1 MTFPFIGAFLFT
13 RINSHFYPLPKSTI
27 MAINLETLSPAELK
41 TLIANAQSQMQAA
54 HANHVKEVREK
65 IERLLK
71 SNSLTLADVYPTRS
85 IKGAKGPKS
94 VVAPKYRNPANAT
107 QTWSG
112 RGKRPL
118 WFVQALK
125 KRGTT
130 VDSLLIDGAPKAAP
144 ATAVKRSAAKKVVKT
159 AAKKAA

>member
-1 MTFPFIGAFLFT
+1 MT
-13 RINSHFYPLPKSTI
+13 
-27 MAINLETLSPAELK
+27 INLETLSPAELK
-41 TLIANAQSQMQAA
+41 ALIANAQSQMQAA
-54 HANHVKEVREK
+54 LVNHVRDVREK

-71 SNSLTLADVYPTRS
+71 NSGLTLADVYPTRGG
-85 IKGAKGPKS
+85 KGAKGSKS
-94 VVAPKYRNPANAT
+94 VVAPKYCNPENAT

-112 RGKRPL
+112 RGKRPS

-130 VDSLLIDGAPKAAP
+130 AESLLIDGARNAAP
-144 ATAVKRSAAKKVVKT
+144 AKAVRKGAAKKVAKT

>member
-1 MTFPFIGAFLFT
+1 M
-13 RINSHFYPLPKSTI
+13 S
-27 MAINLETLSPAELK
+27 INLETLSPAELK
-41 TLIANAQSQMQAA
+41 ALIANAETQMQAA
-54 HANHVKEVREK
+54 HANQINQAREK

-71 SNSLTLADVYPTRS
+71 SSGLTLADVYPTRGGR
-85 IKGAKGPKS
+85 GAKGPKS
-94 VVAPKYRNPANAT
+94 VVAPKYCNPENAT

-112 RGKRPL
+112 RVKRPS

-130 VDSLLIDGAPKAAP
+130 AENLLIDGAPKPAP
-144 ATAVKRSAAKKVVKT
+144 TKAVKKGAANKVAKT

>member
-1 MTFPFIGAFLFT
+1 M
-13 RINSHFYPLPKSTI
+13 S
-27 MAINLETLSPAELK
+27 INLETLSPADLK
-41 TLIANAQSQMQAA
+41 ALIANAQSQMQAA
-54 HANHVKEVREK
+54 HANHVQSVREK

-71 SNSLTLADVYPTRS
+71 SSGLTLAEVYPTRAGKGA
-85 IKGAKGPKS
+85 KGAKGPKS
-94 VVAPKYRNPANAT
+94 VVAPKYRNPANAD

-130 VDSLLIDGAPKAAP
+130 ADSLLIEGAVRAAP
-144 ATAVKRSAAKKVVKT
+144 TKAVKKGAAKKGSAKKGAGKKVTK
-159 AAKKAA
+159 AASKKAA

>member
-1 MTFPFIGAFLFT
+1 
-13 RINSHFYPLPKSTI
+13 
-27 MAINLETLSPAELK
+27 MAISLETLSPAELK
-41 TLIANAQSQMQAA
+41 ALIANAQLQMKAA
-54 HANHVKEVREK
+54 HANHVKGVREK

-71 SNSLTLADVYPTRS
+71 SSGLTLADVYPTRGGKS
-85 IKGAKGPKS
+85 AKGPKS
-94 VVAPKYRNPANAT
+94 VVAPKYRNPENAT

-130 VDSLLIDGAPKAAP
+130 ADSLLIDGAAKAAP
-144 ATAVKRSAAKKVVKT
+144 AKVVKKGAAKKVAKT

>member
-1 MTFPFIGAFLFT
+1 
-13 RINSHFYPLPKSTI
+13 
-27 MAINLETLSPAELK
+27 MAINLDTLSPAELK
-41 TLIANAQSQMQAA
+41 ALIANAQSQMQAA
-54 HANHVKEVREK
+54 HANHVREVREK

-71 SNSLTLADVYPTRS
+71 SSGLTLTDVYPTRGG
-85 IKGAKGPKS
+85 KGAKGPKS
-94 VVAPKYRNPANAT
+94 VVVPKYRNPANAA

-130 VDSLLIDGAPKAAP
+130 VESLLIDGAPKAAP
-144 ATAVKRSAAKKVVKT
+144 AKAVRKGAARKAAKT
-159 AAKKAA
+159 SAKKAP

>member
-1 MTFPFIGAFLFT
+1 
-13 RINSHFYPLPKSTI
+13 
-27 MAINLETLSPAELK
+27 MAINLETLSSAELEA
-41 TLIANAQSQMQAA
+41 LIANAQSQMQAA
-54 HANHVKEVREK
+54 RANHVKEVREK

-71 SNSLTLADVYPTRS
+71 STGLTLTDVYPTRGG
-85 IKGAKGPKS
+85 KGAKGPKS
-94 VVAPKYRNPANAT
+94 VVAPKYRNPANAA

-130 VDSLLIDGAPKAAP
+130 AESLLIEGAPKAAP
-144 ATAVKRSAAKKVVKT
+144 AKAVRKG
-159 AAKKAA
+159 AAKKAAKTSAKKAP

>member
-1 MTFPFIGAFLFT
+1 
-13 RINSHFYPLPKSTI
+13 
-27 MAINLETLSPAELK
+27 MAINLETLSPVELK
-41 TLIANAQSQMQAA
+41 ALIANAQSQMQAA

-71 SNSLTLADVYPTRS
+71 SNSLTLADVYPTHS
-85 IKGAKGPKS
+85 GKGAKGPKS

-130 VDSLLIDGAPKAAP
+130 AESFLIDGTPKAIP
-144 ATAVKRSAAKKVVKT
+144 TKAVKKGAARKVAKT
-159 AAKKAA
+159 AARKTA

>member
-1 MTFPFIGAFLFT
+1 
-13 RINSHFYPLPKSTI
+13 

-41 TLIANAQSQMQAA
+41 ALIANAQSQMQTA
-54 HANHVKEVREK
+54 HGNHVKEVREK

-71 SNSLTLADVYPTRS
+71 NSSLTLADVYPTRGS
-85 IKGAKGPKS
+85 KGAKAPKS
-94 VVAPKYRNPANAT
+94 VVAPKYRNPENGI

-130 VDSLLIDGAPKAAP
+130 AESLLIDGAPKAAP
-144 ATAVKRSAAKKVVKT
+144 VKAVRKGAAKKVAKT

>member
-1 MTFPFIGAFLFT
+1 M
-13 RINSHFYPLPKSTI
+13 S
-27 MAINLETLSPAELK
+27 INLETLSPAELK
-41 TLIANAQSQMQAA
+41 ALITNAQSQMQAA
-54 HANHVKEVREK
+54 HVNQVKEVREK

-85 IKGAKGPKS
+85 GKSAKGPKS
-94 VVAPKYRNPANAT
+94 IVAPKYRNPANGT

-130 VDSLLIDGAPKAAP
+130 AESLLIGGAPKAAP
-144 ATAVKRSAAKKVVKT
+144 AKAVKKGATKEVAKA
-159 AAKKAA
+159 AAKKAV

>member
-1 MTFPFIGAFLFT
+1 
-13 RINSHFYPLPKSTI
+13 

-41 TLIANAQSQMQAA
+41 ALIANAQSQMQAA
-54 HANHVKEVREK
+54 HVNHVKEVREK

-71 SNSLTLADVYPTRS
+71 SSSLTLADVYPTRS
-85 IKGAKGPKS
+85 GKGAKGPKS

-130 VDSLLIDGAPKAAP
+130 VENLLIDGAPTAAP
-144 ATAVKRSAAKKVVKT
+144 AKAVNKKGAAKKVAKT
-159 AAKKAA
+159 TAKKAA

>member
-1 MTFPFIGAFLFT
+1 
-13 RINSHFYPLPKSTI
+13 

-41 TLIANAQSQMQAA
+41 ALIANAQSQMQSA
-54 HANHVKEVREK
+54 HLNHIKEVREK

-71 SNSLTLADVYPTRS
+71 SSNLALADVYPTRGG
-85 IKGAKGPKS
+85 KAAKGPKAA
-94 VVAPKYRNPANAT
+94 VAPKYRNPADAS

-118 WFVQALK
+118 WFAQALK

-130 VDSLLIDGAPKAAP
+130 VESLLIDGA
-144 ATAVKRSAAKKVVKT
+144 AVKATPAKAVKKPAAKKVAKAST
-159 AAKKAA
+159 KKAG